1 MNHMSEDI
9 MTEVNQMIENSLDDM
24 INEDALRN
32 VIGLYRQRVIVMRR
46 DESI

>member
-1 MNHMSEDI
+1 